1 MEVEEQPAFE
11 TICMARSLAIQSQ
24 LILLST
30 LTLISFWHVHDLY
43 LSIVFHSL
51 RYHSNCFFFQN
62 CVEPSTAGLLPFMSL
77 FWLALHFIFYSV
89 SFFYSIPRI
98 VPARELSIFHLM
110 VFQCQSLLKDVHPK
124 NPFRFLSFTGLYY
137 QGVRASFTT
146 V

>member
-1 MEVEEQPAFE
+1 MEVEELPAFE
-11 TICMARSLAIQSQ
+11 TICMARSLVTTDFVVH
-24 LILLST
+24 LDFDFILACTWPL
-30 LTLISFWHVHDLY
+30 LV
-43 LSIVFHSL
+43 
-51 RYHSNCFFFQN
+51 NCFSFTEILFQLFCFFRIVLN
-62 CVEPSTAGLLPFMSL
+62 LPLLVCYRSCLYFD
-77 FWLALHFIFYSV
+77 LHCIFIFYSV